1 MDPFSQSTNLTG
13 RLSVEYMFGGAQQQA
28 MTILEGDYFRA
39 GTAPDCDLLFDET
52 SNPEIS
58 KYHCEIQL
66 EGTDFWVV
74 PKEGCRLW
82 HNFEEI
88 TAKTK
93 IQNGD
98 MLFFGKPLG
107 AGVRLMANIEERKSK
122 GLKTMVFEGVQRGQ
136 QALVK
141 GVQFAL
147 GMKGQEEELDKHTMR
162 LHRALERARKK
173 QRQKVKQIITLFS
186 VAVAAVGAFAFYQ
199 TNKLGAVRGAAEKV
213 FYQMKDYELR
223 INRIEDE
230 MMGQAD
236 STDVMII
243 DLRAQ
248 RKKLENDY
256 QEFVKQLGVIEQN
269 PNDEN
274 YLIWRVA
281 HDFGECELTMP
292 KDFVEEVKKYIAKWK
307 TTPRYKNAI
316 KLAVERGYV
325 KAVADKMLEN
335 NLPPQFLY
343 LSLQESDFDSSRC
356 GPDTRFGI
364 AKGAWQFIPATATQ
378 YGLKVGPLQKMRRTD
393 PLDERHHFEKATG
406 AAAKYI
412 RRIYNTE
419 AQASGL
425 LVMASYNWGENRVR
439 GYIKKMPENP
449 RERNFW
455 KLLESKEVPKETHD
469 YVFYI
474 FSAAVIGE
482 NPKLFGFEFDDP
494 LKAYKD

>member
-1 MDPFSQSTNLTG
+1 
-13 RLSVEYMFGGAQQQA
+13 MFGGAQQQQ

-39 GTAPDCDLLFDET
+39 GTAPDCDLLFDEA

-66 EGTDFWVV
+66 EGKDFWVV
-74 PKEGCRLW
+74 PKEGCRIW

-88 TAKTK
+88 TSKA
-93 IQNGD
+93 IVQNGD

-107 AGVRLMANIEERKSK
+107 AGVRLMVNIEERKAK

-141 GVQFAL
+141 GVQLAL
-147 GMKGQEEELDKHTMR
+147 GMKGQEEELDKHTVR

-173 QRQKVKQIITLFS
+173 QRQKLKQVITLFS

-223 INRIEDE
+223 INRLEDE
-230 MMGQAD
+230 MISQAD
-236 STDVMII
+236 SSQMLIV
-243 DLRAQ
+243 DLRSQ
-248 RKKLENDY
+248 RKKLEKDY
-256 QEFVKQLGVIEQN
+256 EEFIKQLGVIEQN
-269 PNDEN
+269 PEDQN
-274 YLIWRVA
+274 YLIWRMA
-281 HDFGECELTMP
+281 HAFGECELTMP
-292 KDFVEEVKKYIAKWK
+292 KDFAEEVKKYIAKWK
-307 TTPRYKNAI
+307 TTPRYRNAI
-316 KLAVERGYV
+316 QLAMEKGYV
-325 KAVADKMLEN
+325 KTVAEAMLEN
-335 NLPPQFLY
+335 DLPPQFLY
-343 LSLQESDFDSSRC
+343 LSLQESDFDSTRC
-356 GPDTRFGI
+356 GPNTRFGI
-364 AKGAWQFIPATATQ
+364 AKGAWQFIPSTATQ
-378 YGLKVGPLQKMRRTD
+378 YGLSVGPLRNMRKTD
-393 PLDERHHFEKATG
+393 PLDERHHFSKATQ

-439 GYIKKMPENP
+439 SYIRKMPENP

-455 KLLESKEVPKETHD
+455 KLLESKEVPKETYD

-482 NPKLFGFEFDDP
+482 NPQLFGFQFDDP
-494 LKAYKD
+494 LKTYKN